1 VGRRSPR
8 LEPASAGP
16 LQRASARTAPLPVGF
31 PKPSPSGEGAFTGG
45 LIDTAGVFLGATI
58 ANAYVD
64 RRGGALRMIGWALA
78 ALVMTVTVGLGATGG
93 GHRGM
98 RSALGI
104 VGALPVAAVAFV
116 AVKDVIARWR
126 SRG

>member
-1 VGRRSPR
+1 MLIEKNLSVAATAIG
-8 LEPASAGP
+8 LALAGP
-16 LQRASARTAPLPVGF
+16 DALTILQGQRHGGGVGMLI
-31 PKPSPSGEGAFTGG
+31 GG
-45 LIDTAGVFLGATI
+45 LIGTAGVFLGATI

-64 RRGGALRMIGWALA
+64 RRGGALRMTGWALA

-116 AVKDVIARWR
+116 AVKDVIAHWR